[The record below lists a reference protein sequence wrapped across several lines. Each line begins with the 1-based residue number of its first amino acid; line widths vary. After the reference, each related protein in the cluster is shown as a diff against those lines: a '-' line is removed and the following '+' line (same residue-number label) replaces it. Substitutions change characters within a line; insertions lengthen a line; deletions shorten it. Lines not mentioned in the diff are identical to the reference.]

1 MRDFLIGFQ
10 GETKSLGD
18 SIGPVQ
24 KRSLRGHTIET
35 MVNFDRR
42 ELLRV
47 KGEHFA
53 IRKFLR
59 VKTSF
64 PLFVRVSGSS
74 HEKFARVR
82 HAHLRGLEF
91 NHSCELWKRT
101 SQPAL
106 QMTDL
111 PRFPLRT

>member
-1 MRDFLIGFQ
+1 
-10 GETKSLGD
+10 
-18 SIGPVQ
+18 
-24 KRSLRGHTIET
+24 

-53 IRKFLR
+53 IRKFLW

-64 PLFVRVSGSS
+64 PLFVGVSGSS
-74 HEKFARVR
+74 HEKFAGVR

-91 NHSCELWKRT
+91 NHMLWTLEKNFATGLANDRLPPLPFADLIRLIHGPIAT
-101 SQPAL
+101 VATMACSQLLYYYGAP
-106 QMTDL
+106 
-111 PRFPLRT
+111 F